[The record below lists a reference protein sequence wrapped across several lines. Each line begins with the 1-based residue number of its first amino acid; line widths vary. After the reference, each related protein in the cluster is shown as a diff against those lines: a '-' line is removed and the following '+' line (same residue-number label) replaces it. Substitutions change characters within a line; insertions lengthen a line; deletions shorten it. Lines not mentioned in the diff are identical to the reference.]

1 MAIHVTPQIRR
12 AIVRLVGP
20 LAFAALVLLGGAAV
34 GGAAQ
39 AAAVCGDRDRILK
52 NLEQRHAELPSA
64 VGLSADGG
72 VLEILV
78 APDGGWTI
86 LVTYPERLRAR
97 RRRGLADAAA
107 RRPPGVRP
115 GRAIVHPGERSGER
129 PTAGPQPLLMPI

>member
-39 AAAVCGDRDRILK
+39 AAAVCGDRDQILK

-86 LVTYPERLRAR
+86 LVTYPERPTCV
-97 RRRGLADAAA
+97 LAVGEAWQMLQLAG
-107 RRPPGVRP
+107 RP
-115 GRAIVHPGERSGER
+115 A
-129 PTAGPQPLLMPI
+129 